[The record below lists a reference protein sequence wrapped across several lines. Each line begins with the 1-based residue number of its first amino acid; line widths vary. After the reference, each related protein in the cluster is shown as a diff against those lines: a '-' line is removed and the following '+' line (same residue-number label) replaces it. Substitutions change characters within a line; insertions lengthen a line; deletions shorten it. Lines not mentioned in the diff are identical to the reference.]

1 MSVARHW
8 GNTSDE
14 EKAVWRVRADQMKE
28 QYAETHPQMSTEMD
42 EASLQPEH
50 VPLANTTATAS
61 AGMSTSDGG
70 DGAKKKMI
78 TKKSGTTKNVE
89 AMPV

>member
-1 MSVARHW
+1 MSVARQW

-14 EKAVWRVRADQMKE
+14 EKAVWKVRADQMKE
-28 QYAETHPQMSTEMD
+28 QYAETHPQMGTELD

-50 VPLANTTATAS
+50 VPLANTTTAS
-61 AGMSTSDGG
+61 AGVSTSDGG
-70 DGAKKKMI
+70 DGAKKKVI

>member
-1 MSVARHW
+1 MSVARQW

-14 EKAVWRVRADQMKE
+14 EKAVWKVRADQMKE
-28 QYAETHPQMSTEMD
+28 QYAETHPQMGTELD

-50 VPLANTTATAS
+50 LPPANTTAATAGVS
-61 AGMSTSDGG
+61 ASDDGG
-70 DGAKKKMI
+70 GAKKKMI
-78 TKKSGTTKNVE
+78 SKKSGTAKNVE